1 MIRRPPK
8 STLFPYTTLFRSKRP
23 PFCDVRDRGKNLSN
37 FEKGDN
43 RWNSR
48 PKSRQEGSPAT
59 TTRLFVNPGRP
70 AAGFEC
76 LLRTVILRQI
86 KMKTAFARTYSRLL
100 ADRGH
105 HEIWTLTCAVLMM
118 SAWICWASWA
128 QITLYEVS
136 QKARVEL
143 DSATYPVE
151 SPLLGRVVQT
161 SLHVGQVAL
170 SSSKIGRAHV

>member
-1 MIRRPPK
+1 MIRRPPR
-8 STLFPYTTLFRSKRP
+8 STLFPYTTLFR
-23 PFCDVRDRGKNLSN
+23 SN

-48 PKSRQEGSPAT
+48 PKLRQEGSPAT

-70 AAGFEC
+70 AAGFES

-118 SAWICWASWA
+118 SAWICWASWGLA
-128 QITLYEVS
+128 
-136 QKARVEL
+136 
-143 DSATYPVE
+143 
-151 SPLLGRVVQT
+151 GRKSRYTRFRRKRAWNSTAPPTPWNRPFLAVWYR
-161 SLHVGQVAL
+161 QVFT
-170 SSSKIGRAHV
+170 